1 MHEQYGIGQYV
12 GITTRKIKGK
22 TLDYLHVIYNGG
34 DELYV
39 PLSQFQLVRKYVSKE
54 GVGIKLSQ
62 LGSNKWKKQRK
73 VSKKVEEIAAR
84 LVELYAKRNEILV
97 LRLVKMMIYKKNLRM
112 PLNMRRH
119 QIKLELQKKSNEK
132 WKNQN
137 QWIIY
142 FVEMLD
148 LEKRKLR

>member
-34 DELYV
+34 DELFV

-62 LGSNKWKKQRK
+62 LGSNKWKKTKEK

-84 LVELYAKRNEILV
+84 LVELYAKRNEDIGFAFSKDDDL
-97 LRLVKMMIYKKNLRM
+97 
-112 PLNMRRH
+112 H

>member
-1 MHEQYGIGQYV
+1 MEKNK
-12 GITTRKIKGK
+12 RKKF
-22 TLDYLHVIYNGG
+22 L
-34 DELYV
+34 
-39 PLSQFQLVRKYVSKE
+39 
-54 GVGIKLSQ
+54 
-62 LGSNKWKKQRK
+62 
-73 VSKKVEEIAAR
+73 KKVEEIAAR
-84 LVELYAKRNEILV
+84 LVELYAKRNEDIGFAFS
-97 LRLVKMMIYKKNLRM
+97 KMMIYKKNLRM